1 MKTQIS
7 AMAVS
12 AAQPKP
18 NFGKKNQTNGSVNV
32 IGIAEFKTMDRV
44 LYLFLRR
51 IRKRTSVSEQRVSA
65 YAKRK
70 PNRVTLA

>member
-1 MKTQIS
+1 
-7 AMAVS
+7 
-12 AAQPKP
+12 
-18 NFGKKNQTNGSVNV
+18 
-32 IGIAEFKTMDRV
+32 V